1 MKPDRHN
8 VSYCILLTPEQLEF
22 LSDPLQ
28 GTSRCAT
35 LLSMVAMAN
44 IEDEGGD
51 EGACVHAGQL
61 SAPIIKLADQW
72 SVNPKTARKLVL
84 HFNEQNLVGTE
95 SGPSGSV
102 HTMRCLSGWI
112 RDGKMIRNPY
122 YRRPAAQSQP
132 VNSDE

>member
-1 MKPDRHN
+1 MKPDRRN

-44 IEDEGGD
+44 IEEEGGD
-51 EGACVHAGQL
+51 EGPSIHAGQL

-84 HFNEQNLVGTE
+84 HFNEQNLVSTE

-112 RDGKMIRNPY
+112 RDGKTIRNPY
-122 YRRPAAQSQP
+122 YRRPTVQSQS

>member
-44 IEDEGGD
+44 IEEEGGD
-51 EGACVHAGQL
+51 EGDGIHAGQL
-61 SAPIIKLADQW
+61 SVPIIKLADQW
-72 SVNPKTARKLVL
+72 SVNPKTARKLVER
-84 HFNEQNLVGTE
+84 FNEQKLVSTE
-95 SGPSGSV
+95 SDPSGSV
-102 HTMRCLSGWI
+102 HTMLCLSGRI
-112 RDGKMIRNPY
+112 RDGKTIRNPF
-122 YRRPAAQSQP
+122 YRRPVSPLKPAD
-132 VNSDE
+132 SDE

>member
-1 MKPDRHN
+1 MKPDKHKI
-8 VSYCILLTPEQLEF
+8 SYCILMTPEQLEF

-44 IEDEGGD
+44 IEDEGSD
-51 EGACVHAGQL
+51 EGACIHAGQL
-61 SAPIIKLADQW
+61 SVPIIKLADQW
-72 SVNPKTARKLVL
+72 SVNPKTARKLVQR
-84 HFNEQNLVGTE
+84 FNEQNLVSTE

-112 RDGKMIRNPY
+112 RDGKTFRNPY
-122 YRRPAAQSQP
+122 YRRPVFPLKPADS
-132 VNSDE
+132 EE

>member
-51 EGACVHAGQL
+51 GEACVHAGQL

-84 HFNEQNLVGTE
+84 HFNEQNLVSTE

-102 HTMRCLSGWI
+102 HTMLCLSGWI
-112 RDGKMIRNPY
+112 RDGKTIRNPF
-122 YRRPAAQSQP
+122 YRRPVLPLKPAD
-132 VNSDE
+132 SDE

>member
-1 MKPDRHN
+1 MKPDRRN

-44 IEDEGGD
+44 IEEEGGD
-51 EGACVHAGQL
+51 EGPSIHAGQL

-84 HFNEQNLVGTE
+84 HFNEQNLVSTE

-112 RDGKMIRNPY
+112 RDGKIIRNPY
-122 YRRPAAQSQP
+122 YRRPAVQSPP